1 MDKATFR
8 FRPRTRQAAHGPASM
23 RRGLL
28 CRPTWPRF
36 GGDFFWPPR
45 LARNPDN
52 HAPVTAIRNKH
63 EGAIGR

>member
-1 MDKATFR
+1 MNRAHTAVSRRTFLIAT
-8 FRPRTRQAAHGPASM
+8 AATAGAA
-23 RRGLL
+23 
-28 CRPTWPRF
+28 TWPRF